1 MHPLFYKVLSRFG
14 LRTFL
19 RLSRGKTL
27 GVRVAA
33 FDASGAVM
41 LVKQSYS
48 PGWILPGGGVEKGEM
63 LISSAIRE
71 IHEEAG
77 IVAEGPLL
85 LHGIFSNEEKFPGD
99 FVCLYILREFRRE
112 NWKPDHEILEAKFFP
127 IAQLPTDITDGSLRR
142 LNEIVKGTPI
152 SEYW

>member
-1 MHPLFYKVLSRFG
+1 MHPIFYQVLKRFG

-19 RLSRGKTL
+19 RFSRGKTL
-27 GVRVAA
+27 GVRVAI

-48 PGWILPGGGVEKGEM
+48 AGWILPGGGVEKGEM
-63 LISSAIRE
+63 LIASATRE

-77 IVAEGPLL
+77 IVAEGPFQ

-99 FVCLYILREFRRE
+99 FVCLFILRQFRCE
-112 NWKPDHEILEAKFFP
+112 AWKPDHEILEAKFFP
-127 IAQLPTDITDGSLRR
+127 IAKLPVDITEGSRKR
-142 LNEIVKGTPI
+142 LDEIVEGMPI
-152 SEYW
+152 SEHW

>member
-1 MHPLFYKVLSRFG
+1 MHPIFYQILKRLG
-14 LRTFL
+14 LQTYL

-27 GVRVAA
+27 GVRVAI
-33 FDASGAVM
+33 FDDSGAVM

-48 PGWILPGGGVEKGEM
+48 PGWILPGGGVERGEL
-63 LISSAIRE
+63 LIASAIRE

-99 FVCLYILREFRRE
+99 FVCLYVLRQFRRE
-112 NWKPDHEILEAKFFP
+112 AWRPDHEILEAKFFP
-127 IAQLPTDITDGSLRR
+127 TSQLPEDITEGSRRR
-142 LNEIVKGTPI
+142 LEEIVRGLSI
-152 SEYW
+152 SEHW